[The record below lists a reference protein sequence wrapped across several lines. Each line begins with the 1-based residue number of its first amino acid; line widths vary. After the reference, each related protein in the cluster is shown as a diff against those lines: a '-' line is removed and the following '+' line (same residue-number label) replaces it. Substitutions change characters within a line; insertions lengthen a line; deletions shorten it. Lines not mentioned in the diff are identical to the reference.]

1 MKKQCLSLSV
11 FTLII
16 LLFFSFSCKN
26 QEKKGADEERPEEKA
41 AVEEESQISSPIK
54 VATAKRTRN
63 YSWSKLTP
71 VPLQQP
77 DGTVLLSFES
87 EIISTK
93 SNEQEG
99 NVVLVLRIEGI
110 SVDKFDILAD
120 QDKINVISDK
130 KHYILNDCD
139 THDEVEIERKVIS
152 PWIVC
157 IFTIP
162 QNIKKMKL
170 VVGDHPPVKFE
181 AESEVF
187 EILRS
192 TSLI

>member
-26 QEKKGADEERPEEKA
+26 QEKKVADEERPEEE
-41 AVEEESQISSPIK
+41 AVEEKSQISSPVK
-54 VATAKRTRN
+54 VVCAKLTRDYTWAT
-63 YSWSKLTP
+63 KLTP
-71 VPLQQP
+71 VPLKQP
-77 DGTVLLSFES
+77 DGSVLLSFEN
-87 EIISTK
+87 EIMSTK

-110 SVDKFDILAD
+110 SVDKFDMLAD
-120 QDKINVISDK
+120 EDKIYVINDK
-130 KHYILNDCD
+130 NQYILTDCD
-139 THDEVEIERKVIS
+139 TCDEIEIGGKVIS

-157 IFTIP
+157 MFTIP

-170 VVGDHPPVKFE
+170 VVGDYPPVKFE
-181 AESEVF
+181 AEGEVF